1 MIRGYC
7 KLESDINHTKEKVA
21 RLIEAG
27 VTSGNLY
34 YDTTGDKELKRL
46 LGALRKG
53 DTLVVAQT
61 ADLCHSQTE
70 LADLIE
76 RLNNR
81 GIAIHSIR
89 EPWLDFGVEETDNPF
104 LSARNN
110 PMQADNDN
118 NENRTA
124 GRPRG
129 PRREIVQ
136 KLNFALRMYHT
147 AGHMSVSEIC
157 TTAKLNERT
166 FYRHLERLGI
176 QVIRRPK
183 GRKPKEV
190 EEVVDEMVLAEADE

>member
-21 RLIEAG
+21 ALIEAG
-27 VTSGNLY
+27 VASGNLY
-34 YDTTGDKELKRL
+34 YDTTGNKELNRIL
-46 LGALRKG
+46 AALRRG
-53 DTLVVAQT
+53 DTLVVAQ
-61 ADLCHSQTE
+61 AVDLCHTHTE

-81 GIAIHSIR
+81 GIALHSIR
-89 EPWLDFGVEETDNPF
+89 EPWLDFGTEEKDNPF
-104 LSARNN
+104 IASKPNGRAVRGSSN
-110 PMQADNDN
+110 AA
-118 NENRTA
+118 RTA

-136 KLNFALRMYHT
+136 KLNFALRMYQT
-147 AGHMSVSEIC
+147 AGHLSVSDIC
-157 TTAKLNERT
+157 TTAKINERT

-183 GRKPKEV
+183 GRKPKE
-190 EEVVDEMVLAEADE
+190 EEVTSTEDYG